1 MGNIITLEIYKEK
14 FPFRNQVG
22 IHTIANSKPPPKARP
37 SMAATNGFLAAE
49 K

>member
-1 MGNIITLEIYKEK
+1 LAT
-14 FPFRNQVG
+14 Q
-22 IHTIANSKPPPKARP
+22 TIAISKPPPKARP